1 MKAVIFDMDGVIIDS
16 EPLHFEVCL
25 AVLKSIGFSQ
35 EKDYFNK
42 FVGVTNPAM
51 WKQVKEDLKILT
63 TVEDLIKI
71 QLDLTIKLFNESSMG
86 AIDGIIDLMKELKK
100 ADILCAI
107 GSSSPQVFI
116 DAVIK
121 KLGLNEYL
129 KFALSGETLP
139 KSKPDPMIFL
149 KVAKDLEVEP
159 KDCIVIEDS
168 KHGVSAAKSAGMK
181 CVGFINPNSGNQDL
195 GKADLL
201 VDDIK
206 ELSISYLRG
215 IFQNISN

>member
-25 AVLKSIGFSQ
+25 EVLKSIGIDQ

-51 WKQVKEDLKILT
+51 WKQVKEELRIKNTI
-63 TVEDLIKI
+63 EELIKI
-71 QLDLTIKLFNESSMG
+71 QVDLTIKIFNESSMG
-86 AIDGIIDLMKELKK
+86 AIDGIVDLMKELKK
-100 ADILCAI
+100 EKILCAI
-107 GSSSPQVFI
+107 GSSSPQIFI
-116 DAVIK
+116 DAVVE
-121 KLGLNEYL
+121 KLKLNEYL
-129 KFALSGETLP
+129 RFALSGETLP

-149 KVAKDLEVEP
+149 KVAKDLNVEP

-168 KHGVSAAKSAGMK
+168 KHGVSAAKNAGMK
-181 CVGFINPNSGNQDL
+181 CIGFINLNSGNQDL

-201 VDDIK
+201 IEDFKDLSVNILKDI
-206 ELSISYLRG
+206 
-215 IFQNISN
+215 